1 MLKKVVSLV
10 LVILMLAS
18 FTACEFT
25 LPMQKPAEPA
35 EKTFETGKITSN
47 SYESEFLGIG
57 CRLESPWVF
66 KTEEEMMETNKESL
80 ALVGD
85 DYANAI
91 KNAKIVYEMM
101 ATKGNGDSIN
111 INLEK
116 VSADVSAKTYLSLSM
131 SSVKTALSNIGLKNI
146 NAETGTT
153 QFIGREFDCIFIN
166 GKINGVMLYEV
177 LVAMR
182 VGDYMANITIGS
194 VVDNNCS
201 QYLSCFYAL

>member
-1 MLKKVVSLV
+1 MLKKFVSLV

-66 KTEEEMMETNKESL
+66 KTEAEMMQTNKEAL

-91 KNAKIVYEMM
+91 DFTVNENA
-101 ATKGNGDSIN
+101 
-111 INLEK
+111 
-116 VSADVSAKTYLSLSM
+116 
-131 SSVKTALSNIGLKNI
+131 VKLPANELGGSRLCVDIFHTDIGQSGL
-146 NAETGTT
+146 NAGH
-153 QFIGREFDCIFIN
+153 RE
-166 GKINGVMLYEV
+166 
-177 LVAMR
+177 A
-182 VGDYMANITIGS
+182 
-194 VVDNNCS
+194 
-201 QYLSCFYAL
+201 

>member
-1 MLKKVVSLV
+1 MLKKVVSV
-10 LVILMLAS
+10 ALVILMLAS
-18 FTACEFT
+18 FTACDKF
-25 LPMQKPAEPA
+25 PVEPA

-66 KTEEEMMETNKESL
+66 KTEAEMMQTNKEAL

-131 SSVKTALSNIGLKNI
+131 SSVKTALSNIGMKNI

-153 QFIGREFDCIFIN
+153 QFIGQEFDCIFIN